1 MDINSGIES
10 ERLLMRAY
18 KPEDGPLYYAASVR
32 NREHLS
38 EFESDNVLMQLKNED
53 HAEVI
58 INNLKAA
65 WVAGDHFFIGIF
77 EKATDEWVGQV
88 YVEPTNRELPEFAI
102 GYVADT
108 KYEGKGYIT
117 EAIKAVLAVLFEDSG
132 AHRVKADCNE
142 NNVRSWRLLERCGFT
157 REGHL
162 RENKKNADGSFHGD
176 YLYGLLRREY
186 VSLRPK
192 R

>member
-1 MDINSGIES
+1 
-10 ERLLMRAY
+10 MRAY
-18 KPEDGPLYYAASVR
+18 KLGDGPLYYAASVR

-53 HAEVI
+53 HAEVV

-77 EKATDEWVGQV
+77 EKATGEWVGQV

-117 EAIKAVLAVLFEDSG
+117 EAIKAVLAVLFEDLG

-142 NNVRSWRLLERCGFT
+142 NNMRSWRLLERCGFT